1 MHAFR
6 VYHTGT
12 IFYFSADDGESVTSW
27 IENIESATFHDSSN
41 MNEEILYSET
51 DESDTEKLKNTPD
64 KSSQESIKKFG
75 SLKKFTSRKTDSTHS
90 GSTSL
95 DRKWFFNKS
104 NTSKNSMPIP
114 TAQFRSYRKI
124 PASVSTGNFT
134 SHIPDFASRYDIQQ
148 SVPNLTLETPKPCVE
163 SEETNSRKPSTT
175 LSKPPNYVHQSNPS
189 IPNNDFAVSHI
200 LPKSRPQHSENL
212 AGFVTLRELMNRQS
226 EERKLNPHLQEEEV
240 PMNPNLI
247 RPDVVYGVVP
257 IRPKKEE
264 KKSRH
269 NRTSSDVSQKES
281 RESSCF
287 GKRSGSMKKTN
298 DGKVSTFPKSKM
310 NDEKYNRSLPRTH
323 KLQESYWQDMEPCK
337 SLTNLEERPYEMI
350 YCPQTV
356 NDVQFAQNR
365 SIDKKMYQETP
376 KKTSKLVK
384 QHSLTSAD
392 KKSPYLDSFRRLDKV
407 GDKSS
412 SLKLKSAI
420 QYTPMTLHITNE
432 DKKNQP
438 KLAFELSLDEK
449 STTCSSSKGGKLK
462 SFFGKSDPKKEKS
475 FLGSPKLHRAVFKRS
490 NSDGKKD
497 LINEQEKKVR
507 LRRKY

>member
-12 IFYFSADDGESVTSW
+12 IFYFSAEDVESVTSW

-41 MNEEILYSET
+41 RSEEILYSET
-51 DESDTEKLKNTPD
+51 DESDTEKLKTAPE

-75 SLKKFTSRKTDSTHS
+75 SLKKFASRKNDATQS

-104 NTSKNSMPIP
+104 NTSKSSVPIP

-134 SHIPDFASRYDIQQ
+134 SHIPNFASRHDIQQ
-148 SVPNLTLETPKPCVE
+148 SVPNLSLETPKTSTE
-163 SEETNSRKPSTT
+163 SEETTSIKPAST

-189 IPNNDFAVSHI
+189 ISNNDFTVSHI
-200 LPKSRPQHSENL
+200 LPKSRPQHNENL

-226 EERKLNPHLQEEEV
+226 EERKLNPHLQEEEI
-240 PMNPNLI
+240 PINPNLI

-257 IRPKKEE
+257 IRPKKED

-269 NRTSSDVSQKES
+269 NRTSSDVSQKET

-287 GKRSGSMKKTN
+287 GKRSGSMKKTS
-298 DGKVSTFPKSKM
+298 DSKGSTFPKSKI

-323 KLQESYWQDMEPCK
+323 KLQETYWQDMEPCK

-365 SIDKKMYQETP
+365 SIDKKMYQDTT

-392 KKSPYLDSFRRLDKV
+392 KKSPYVGSFKRLDKV
-407 GDKSS
+407 SDKSS
-412 SLKLKSAI
+412 SVKLKSAI
-420 QYTPMTLHITNE
+420 QYTPMTLHIANE
-432 DKKNQP
+432 DKKNLP

-449 STTCSSSKGGKLK
+449 SVSSKGGKLK
-462 SFFGKSDPKKEKS
+462 SLFSKSDQKKEKS

-497 LINEQEKKVR
+497 LAIDLDKVR
-507 LRRKY
+507 